1 MPIPAKTT
9 LCCKRCC
16 TVIWFPLKIAWATT
30 IHKFQGFEAGL
41 DNNDRFRYL
50 IVNPGDL
57 SWEQQCP
64 GALYVALSRAKPMG
78 TSRDDTSFPK
88 DSAIYWYG
96 SGIST
101 ARILGGHLKN
111 NTKKGGPKVKTLLT
125 TKQDQWVAFLHEKKE
140 HTTTKVFSVLEKREL
155 QTVRHTQDE
164 VKKRIATIITT
175 PNKSW
180 AKRRKL
186 NKYAVSRNF
195 FGQYA

>member
-9 LCCKRCC
+9 LCHKGCC
-16 TVIWFPLKIAWATT
+16 TVTWCPLKIAWATT
-30 IHKFQGFEAGL
+30 FHKFQGFDVGF
-41 DNNDRFRYL
+41 DINDRFRYL

-57 SWEQQCP
+57 NWEQQCP
-64 GALYVALSRAKPMG
+64 GALYVALSRAKTMG

-88 DSAIYWYG
+88 DSAIYWYE

-101 ARILGGHLKN
+101 ACILGGHLKK

-125 TKQDQWVAFLHEKKE
+125 PKRDQWVAFLHEKKE
-140 HTTTKVFSVLEKREL
+140 HTTTKVFSIFEKREL

-164 VKKRIATIITT
+164 VRKRIATIITT

-186 NKYAVSRNF
+186 NKYAVSRSF
-195 FGQYA
+195 FGQYV